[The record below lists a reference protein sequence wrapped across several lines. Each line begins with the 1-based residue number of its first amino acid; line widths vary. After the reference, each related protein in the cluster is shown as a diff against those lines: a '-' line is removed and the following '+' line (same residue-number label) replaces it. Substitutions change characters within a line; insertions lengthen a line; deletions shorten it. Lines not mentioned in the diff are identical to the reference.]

1 MGEAHSRHVRSFT
14 VASTRLYI
22 AESHECILRSQ
33 AHLSGLSNS
42 RVRLH
47 PELDLY
53 LAGTRGGSL
62 ESPTL
67 RKLTLWLHKG
77 FGYMEEWIDVR

>member
-14 VASTRLYI
+14 VAPTRLYT
-22 AESHECILRSQ
+22 AESRECILRSQ

-47 PELDLY
+47 PEFDLY

-67 RKLTLWLHKG
+67 RKLTLWLHRE
-77 FGYMEEWIDVR
+77 FSCTYELVA